1 MIPGCQWITSSVNSD
16 TVEPTN
22 NLYFATK
29 SLPLRSLE
37 IDVPSDVPGDVP
49 GDVPRD
55 VPPEHFAGYDRPEH
69 APGDSPTEHA
79 PGDDP
84 PELVPGDDPPE
95 QNNNQIHPVQP
106 KAFVCE
112 NCGKS
117 YSKAHKLK
125 EHRISHK
132 PMPCKYCDKHFKSYS
147 GLRDHLTSVHE
158 NSKFICLTCQK
169 QFTTVK
175 ALQFHQHKNTCQ
187 RELIKNKKCTKCH
200 LKFKN
205 DKTMKQHMSLKHI
218 EDEEI

>member
-1 MIPGCQWITSSVNSD
+1 MNMRFVLDQLPLDNQPNLLLVNSD

-22 NLYFATK
+22 HLYFATK
-29 SLPLRSLE
+29 SLPLRSIE
-37 IDVPSDVPGDVP
+37 ID
-49 GDVPRD
+49 
-55 VPPEHFAGYDRPEH
+55 
-69 APGDSPTEHA
+69 
-79 PGDDP
+79 
-84 PELVPGDDPPE
+84 VPGDDPPE
-95 QNNNQIHPVQP
+95 HVPGDGTPEHVPGDDPTERVPGDDPPDQNNNQIHTVQP

-132 PMPCKYCDKHFKSYS
+132 PRPCKYCDKHFKSYS
-147 GLRDHLTSVHE
+147 GLRDHMTSVHD

-175 ALQFHQHKNTCQ
+175 ALQFHQQRNTCQ
-187 RELIKNKKCTKCH
+187 RELNKNKKCAKCH
-200 LKFKN
+200 LKFGT
-205 DKTMKQHMSLKHI
+205 DKTMKQHMSLKHV

>member
-1 MIPGCQWITSSVNSD
+1 MFLLMIPLNMFPVMTPLNMFLMMIPLNRLLVMISMNMFLVMTPMNKIT
-16 TVEPTN
+16 
-22 NLYFATK
+22 
-29 SLPLRSLE
+29 
-37 IDVPSDVPGDVP
+37 I
-49 GDVPRD
+49 
-55 VPPEHFAGYDRPEH
+55 
-69 APGDSPTEHA
+69 
-79 PGDDP
+79 
-84 PELVPGDDPPE
+84 
-95 QNNNQIHPVQP
+95 

-132 PMPCKYCDKHFKSYS
+132 PRPCKYCDKQFKSYS
-147 GLRDHLTSVHE
+147 SLRDHLTLVHE
-158 NSKFICLTCQK
+158 NSKFICLACQK

-175 ALQFHQHKNTCQ
+175 PLQFHQHNNTCQ

-200 LKFKN
+200 LKFKT